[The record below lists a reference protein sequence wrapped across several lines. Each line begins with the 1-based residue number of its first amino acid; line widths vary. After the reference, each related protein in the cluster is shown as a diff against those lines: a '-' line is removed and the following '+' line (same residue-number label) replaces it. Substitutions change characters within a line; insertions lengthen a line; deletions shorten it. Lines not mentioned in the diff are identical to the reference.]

1 MTMDSL
7 GSIYKMALKGR
18 ESAIQDSIRVALA
31 QAGYVVF
38 RTNVGK
44 VKTADG
50 RFFDTGLPSGF
61 PDLMGYK
68 PDNGRIFFIEVK
80 TPIGRRRKDQV
91 EFANGLKNKNVIYG
105 VARSAEE
112 AVGIVQ
118 YELKILEDN

>member
-1 MTMDSL
+1 MT
-7 GSIYKMALKGR
+7 IKGK
-18 ESAIQDSIRVALA
+18 EAAIQDSIRVALA
-31 QAGYVVF
+31 EHGYIVF

-91 EFANGLKNKNVIYG
+91 DFSDGLRDKNVIYG
-105 VARSAEE
+105 VARSAGE
-112 AVGIVQ
+112 ALSIVD
-118 YELKILEDN
+118 YELKKLED

>member
-1 MTMDSL
+1 
-7 GSIYKMALKGR
+7 MAMKGA
-18 ESAIQDSIRVALA
+18 EQATQDAIRVALA

-80 TPIGRRRKDQV
+80 TAIGRRRKDQV
-91 EFANGLKNKNVIYG
+91 NFANGLRNKNVIYG
-105 VARSAEE
+105 VARSADE
-112 AVGIVQ
+112 AVAIVRN
-118 YELKILEDN
+118 ELKILEDKL

>member
-1 MTMDSL
+1 MT
-7 GSIYKMALKGR
+7 IKGK
-18 ESAIQDSIRVALA
+18 EAAIQDSIRVALA

-61 PDLMGYK
+61 PDLMGFK
-68 PDNGRIFFIEVK
+68 PENGKIYFIEVK
-80 TPIGRRRKDQV
+80 TPVGHRRKDQIN
-91 EFANGLKNKNVIYG
+91 FANFLRDKCAIYG

-112 AVGIVQ
+112 AVTIVRD
-118 YELKILEDN
+118 ELKILEDNR